1 MYLGRLFAVAIIAL
15 SLAGCEREVYRNLT
29 QRDANEMVA
38 VLSQQGIS
46 ATRDGG
52 EGGQYRLMVD
62 ERDFSRAVELLST
75 AGYPRDTYRSIED
88 VFPGDKMIQSPFEQR
103 ARLSFALSQE
113 LARSVSLLDGV
124 VFARVHVVVPETDLR
139 GQPQGKPSAALVIR
153 HRAGA
158 DTAALAA
165 QAKAIVSAGLPS
177 LDYKDVSVVMASAA
191 IGGQDAR
198 QAAPAATASPSSLW
212 RWALP
217 VAIILA
223 LAGAFV
229 LLRGRSAAR

>member
-15 SLAGCEREVYRNLT
+15 GLAGCEREVYRNLT

-52 EGGQYRLMVD
+52 EGGQYRLMVED
-62 ERDFSRAVELLST
+62 RDFSRAVELLST

-191 IGGQDAR
+191 IGGPDAR
-198 QAAPAATASPSSLW
+198 QMVPAVAASPSSLW

-217 VAIILA
+217 IAIILA

-229 LLRGRSAAR
+229 LLRSRSAAR